1 MFMQWHGV
9 QEFYKVLYYGLVKF
23 SFIMEYVYAALLLHK
38 LKQDVNEDNVKNVI
52 KSTGVEPDDVRVKS
66 LVAALSEVNIEDALK
81 AAPIAAAAPA
91 SAQATPAASGAGA
104 APKEDEKKEEKKEEE
119 ALEGLSSLFG

>member
-1 MFMQWHGV
+1 MFMRLHVV

-52 KSTGVEPDDVRVKS
+52 KSTGVEPDEVRVKS

-91 SAQATPAASGAGA
+91 SAQATPAASGSGA
-104 APKEDEKKEEKKEEE
+104 PAKEEEKKDEKKEEE